1 VKEWRGRY
9 LYMPIDHSGTEMVSS
24 GPVKRA
30 RRRDDLLQLLQKS
43 TDRELSRALRAALP
57 ASLRRA

>member
-1 VKEWRGRY
+1 
-9 LYMPIDHSGTEMVSS
+9 VSS